1 MLVSIQEL
9 GIDFIKAVKSA
20 QIYQSNHPT
29 FKNFFNQFYLNLKEY
44 LKTNFEFT
52 LQIDRYAIRY
62 ENRTIYEETEKDISI
77 AFRLFKDGIREI
89 KFSEGITEDELEIF
103 LQVVSRSDREQDIA
117 LSLWECDFSHI
128 SFYVVEEEEEEKL
141 AYSLPELPKLK
152 IDYDEAV
159 RGVLAKEKIDFA
171 DKISIELT
179 PEELRSLET
188 EISEIENQTAFNF
201 VVPTLIDV
209 IKNVKSK
216 DILDSLGEILE
227 ICINNNDFYNAN
239 LIVNHLW
246 NYMDINLIA
255 SIENEGMIMNFAP
268 LIDTLDEQSFQDF
281 IALVGFFSKKSIPY
295 FIRIFKSINNETR
308 LRMLMERLAY
318 ISQQDPEPVLEFLK
332 VNDLKT
338 LTNVIIL
345 LGLIKNPDAIVHLK
359 NLIFHPS
366 PLVRKALI
374 EAFTEFNEAGAIV
387 NFLDDKDMG
396 VRIKALQAISKLKYP
411 QIYQRLIKTIKQRSF
426 LDLNYNEQKAYFD
439 CLVANGNKRLTRDLE
454 KLLFKWVLFGRQ
466 RYLLKR
472 QLSAQALARIG
483 DARAIEILK
492 KGLKKRNEDIRAV
505 CETALKFIDKGNG

>member
-1 MLVSIQEL
+1 MPVSIQEL

-62 ENRTIYEETEKDISI
+62 ENITIYEETEKDISI

-295 FIRIFKSINNETR
+295 FIRIFKSI
-308 LRMLMERLAY
+308 
-318 ISQQDPEPVLEFLK
+318 
-332 VNDLKT
+332 
-338 LTNVIIL
+338 
-345 LGLIKNPDAIVHLK
+345 
-359 NLIFHPS
+359 
-366 PLVRKALI
+366 
-374 EAFTEFNEAGAIV
+374 
-387 NFLDDKDMG
+387 LD
-396 VRIKALQAISKLKYP
+396 
-411 QIYQRLIKTIKQRSF
+411 T
-426 LDLNYNEQKAYFD
+426 
-439 CLVANGNKRLTRDLE
+439 
-454 KLLFKWVLFGRQ
+454 
-466 RYLLKR
+466 
-472 QLSAQALARIG
+472 
-483 DARAIEILK
+483 
-492 KGLKKRNEDIRAV
+492 
-505 CETALKFIDKGNG
+505 